1 MSACG
6 LFPSKCQI
14 KSNFVLDASMNS
26 EVASGMGLELRNIIC
41 RFDIYGKI
49 NKPLCFGGNDY
60 QSDHGT
66 LIKKCVLW
74 D

>member
-1 MSACG
+1 MCACG
-6 LFPSKCQI
+6 LFPRKCKI
-14 KSNFVLDASMNS
+14 KPNFVLDVSANS

-49 NKPLCFGGNDY
+49 DKPLYFGGNDY

-66 LIKKCVLW
+66 WIEKCALW